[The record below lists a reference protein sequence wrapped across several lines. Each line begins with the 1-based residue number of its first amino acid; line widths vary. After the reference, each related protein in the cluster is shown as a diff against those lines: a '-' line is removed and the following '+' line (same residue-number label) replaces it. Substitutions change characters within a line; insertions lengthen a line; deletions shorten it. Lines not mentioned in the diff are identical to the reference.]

1 MPHTPGISYVNGVG
15 YLDVGTAPATVIS
28 RFNDFLRGFASL
40 SHSLSHLL
48 ARESH
53 LIRKYRFQSPAN
65 SRWLLPLTPRDA
77 SGMNNELTDA
87 VRRLDSLVV
96 RQRLD
101 SRAAALEELLLG
113 DVGNP
118 PEVLSNSIQD
128 TMKYDQPSTNDITL
142 DSHRLH
148 GGIPVNITQVPQ
160 SNHNG

>member
-1 MPHTPGISYVNGVG
+1 MI
-15 YLDVGTAPATVIS
+15 I
-28 RFNDFLRGFASL
+28 
-40 SHSLSHLL
+40 L

-96 RQRLD
+96 RYVLERFPFEWLKNKFRQRLD

-142 DSHRLH
+142 
-148 GGIPVNITQVPQ
+148 
-160 SNHNG
+160 